1 MEKRNKLW
9 RKRHQWRLFK
19 ARMILRATF
28 KWGAWDEDGN
38 LIDDPHWFELA
49 KQKGSYSIKLRALP
63 VAVGCVG
70 VNHTI
75 AWITKRKLV
84 VWLLKSWKSR
94 KGKG

>member
-49 KQKGSYSIKLRALP
+49 KQKGSYVYKTTGTPCSCWMCRGESYNRLDYKKETRRIVTEELE
-63 VAVGCVG
+63 G
-70 VNHTI
+70 
-75 AWITKRKLV
+75 
-84 VWLLKSWKSR
+84 
-94 KGKG
+94 